1 LVGKANKAANK
12 GKRRNKERE
21 RTQVQAKKS
30 KTQPQIVNAQRK
42 KWKVGCLLLH
52 KVFLYLGFQKTK
64 IINEN
69 KNVEYMPKLII
80 KNFNMSTNITKQLQH
95 L

>member
-1 LVGKANKAANK
+1 MNLNTISFIGKANKAASK

-21 RTQVQAKKS
+21 NSSPSQKNKS
-30 KTQPQIVNAQRK
+30 QPQIVNAQRK

-52 KVFLYLGFQKTK
+52 KGFLHLGCRRPK

-69 KNVEYMPKLII
+69 KIVEHMPKFII
-80 KNFNMSTNITKQLQH
+80 
-95 L
+95 